1 MTTNN
6 LKKFNLLFVLAIIL
20 TMSLGCSL
28 MSKLRA
34 GGDRRTGDCTNLP
47 AGANCTTQPPR
58 DWETPPIKP
67 ANAEDFFESD
77 ALSEFEPKIAEKI
90 GGEVKALDLTIY
102 ENYLKIQV
110 QDPQKKENVDSYDYK
125 NGVIDEPVPVRLIG
139 GGNLEENLF
148 KLKEVNLAKIPEL
161 IDEAREKSKDLEGA
175 KVSHVIV
182 KKDLPFSNKIK
193 IRVYLSGT
201 RKSAWL
207 VANAS
212 GNVLEYKTF

>member
-6 LKKFNLLFVLAIIL
+6 LKNLNVIFVLAILL
-20 TMSLGCSL
+20 TVTLGCSL
-28 MSKLRA
+28 MSKLKAR
-34 GGDRRTGDCTNLP
+34 DVRPSDDCTNMP
-47 AGANCTTQPPR
+47 TGANCVTRQTR
-58 DWETPPIKP
+58 TPEITVTPE
-67 ANAEDFFESD
+67 AEDFFESD
-77 ALSEFEPKIAEKI
+77 ALTELEPKMAEKI
-90 GGEVKALDLTIY
+90 GGEVKALDLSIY

-110 QDPQKKENVDSYDYK
+110 QDPKKTENVDGYDYK
-125 NGVIDEPVPVRLIG
+125 NGVISDPIPVRLYG
-139 GGNLEENLF
+139 GGNLEQNLF

-182 KKDLPFSNKIK
+182 KKDLPFSNKVK

-207 VANAS
+207 VADAS
-212 GNVLEYKTF
+212 GKVIEYKTF